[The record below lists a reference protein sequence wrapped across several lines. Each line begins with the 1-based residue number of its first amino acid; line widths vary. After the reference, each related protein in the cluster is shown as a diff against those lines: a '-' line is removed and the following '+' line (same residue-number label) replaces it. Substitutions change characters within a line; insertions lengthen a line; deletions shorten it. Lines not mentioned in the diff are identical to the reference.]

1 MIIIAHAA
9 KNNGI
14 GKNNDLMFRLPLDMK
29 FFRETTTD
37 SVVIMGRKTLES
49 FPGKKPLPKR
59 VNIVI
64 TRNNDFKQED
74 VITVHSPHEAYE
86 VSKAYTDKKIFV
98 IGGGNIYEQMLPYC
112 DTALITR
119 VYEEPDADTF
129 LHDFDNDPEWFLSDE
144 SEDINDNGHIIR
156 FCTYKRK

>member
-1 MIIIAHAA
+1 MIIIAHAD

-49 FPGKKPLPKR
+49 FPNKKPLPKR

-64 TRNNDFKQED
+64 TRNADFSAEN
-74 VITVHSPHEAYE
+74 VITAHSPEEAERISRDYPE
-86 VSKAYTDKKIFV
+86 KKVFV

-119 VYEEPDADTF
+119 VYEDADADTF
-129 LHDFDNDPEWFLSDE
+129 IHDFDNDPEWYLAEESD
-144 SEDINDNGHIIR
+144 DIEDNGHIIR
-156 FCTYKRK
+156 FCTYKRR

>member
-1 MIIIAHAA
+1 MIIIAHAD

-64 TRNNDFKQED
+64 TRNPDFEAEN
-74 VITVHSPHEAYE
+74 VITASSPEDAAKI
-86 VSKAYTDKKIFV
+86 SKAYPDKKVFV
-98 IGGGNIYEQMLPYC
+98 IGGGNIYEQMLPFC

-119 VYEEPDADTF
+119 VYEDADADTF
-129 LHDFDNDPEWFLSDE
+129 IHDFDNDPEWYLAEESDDI
-144 SEDINDNGHIIR
+144 EDNAHIVR
-156 FCTYKRK
+156 FCNYKRK

>member
-1 MIIIAHAA
+1 MIIIAHAD

-64 TRNNDFKQED
+64 TRNPDFEAEN
-74 VITVHSPHEAYE
+74 VITASSPEDAAKI
-86 VSKAYTDKKIFV
+86 SKAYPDKKVFV
-98 IGGGNIYEQMLPYC
+98 IGGGNIYEQMLPFC

-119 VYEEPDADTF
+119 VYEDADADTF
-129 LHDFDNDPEWFLSDE
+129 IHDFDNDPEWYLAEESDDI
-144 SEDINDNGHIIR
+144 EDNAHIIR

>member
-1 MIIIAHAA
+1 MIIIAHAD

-64 TRNNDFKQED
+64 TRNPDFEAEN
-74 VITVHSPHEAYE
+74 VITASSPEDAAKISTAYP
-86 VSKAYTDKKIFV
+86 DKKVFV
-98 IGGGNIYEQMLPYC
+98 IGGGNIYEQMLPFC

-119 VYEEPDADTF
+119 VYEDADADTF
-129 LHDFDNDPEWFLSDE
+129 IHDFDNDPEWYLAEESDDI
-144 SEDINDNGHIIR
+144 EDNSHIIR
-156 FCTYKRK
+156 FCTYRRK